1 MQGVLKTLAGA
12 ALLLVA
18 WPLFAQTSGTVQT
31 FVLPLSSQMGANEMA
46 RVLTS
51 KDRPEECL
59 APLAVTRIDGEV
71 RAVSEQGFLIEPGL
85 HTINGRATLDVTHCP
100 LSDRNAYIRNSPDL
114 EVEFEAGSTYYIGY
128 YHGAADTGEWKLTVW
143 HIEASPAIDAGAQ
156 LPEIQ

>member
-1 MQGVLKTLAGA
+1 MQRVLKTLLSA

-18 WPLFAQTSGTVQT
+18 WPLFAQTSGNVQT
-31 FVLPLSSQMGANEMA
+31 LVLPLSSQLGANDMA
-46 RVLTS
+46 RVVTS
-51 KDRPEECL
+51 EGRPEECL
-59 APLAVTRIDGEV
+59 APLAVTRIDGEM
-71 RAVSEQGFLIEPGL
+71 RAVSAQGFLIEPGV

-100 LSDRNAYIRNSPDL
+100 LGDRNAYIRNSPDL

-128 YHGAADTGEWKLTVW
+128 YHGGADTGDWKLVVW